1 MFSYPYARKMYA
13 RTADTQRA
21 KAMSESPKPQE
32 KRRNLSSLKSSTGP
46 LTEELQCYI
55 CLDVFMDPVST
66 PCGHNFCKI
75 CLKKCWDNRHDYSC
89 PICKES
95 FNPKPKL
102 KINTTLRE
110 IVDHYKKKNN
120 LKIPAVL
127 CDICTDT
134 KQKALKSC
142 PACQSSFCETHLER
156 HLRVPGLKQHRLI
169 DPVNNLQDHLC
180 QKHDRPLELFCRD
193 DQSCVC
199 VICTVTEHKTHN
211 NVPVEQESKEKK
223 SQLIKTQ
230 TDVQQMIQD
239 RMKKIEEIQHSV
251 KLRIKNTENERANSV
266 ELFTSLIRSI
276 ERCQSELLEV
286 MEQKQ
291 KAAENQAMQLIKE
304 LEQEIAELK
313 RRNSELEQISH
324 TEDHL
329 HLLQIYPSL
338 CSPLDT
344 KIWAGIRINTC
355 VSVETLRRAL
365 TQLQKT
371 LDEKLS
377 QTVLKRIQQYAVDV
391 TLDPDTAHPELILS
405 EDGKKVRH
413 GNIKQYFPDSD
424 KRFDKYMIVLG
435 NKGFSSGRFYF
446 EVQVEGKTQWSL
458 GVAKESINRKGALNL
473 CPESGNWTLWQRNV
487 KEHKACESSPV
498 FLSLSVKLQK
508 VGVFVDY
515 EEGLVSFYDVESR
528 SHIYSFTGQSF
539 TDKLYPSLSPWT
551 NGAGKNSAPLII
563 SPVNYNE

>member
-1 MFSYPYARKMYA
+1 MA
-13 RTADTQRA
+13 
-21 KAMSESPKPQE
+21 ESLNPQE
-32 KRRNLSSLKSSTGP
+32 KRRNLSSLASSTGS

-55 CLDVFMDPVST
+55 CLDVYTDPVST
-66 PCGHNFCKI
+66 PCGHNFCKM
-75 CLKKCWDNRHDYSC
+75 CLKKCWDNSHDYSC

-95 FNPKPKL
+95 FKQKPKL
-102 KINTTLRE
+102 KVNTTIRE
-110 IVDHYKKKNN
+110 VVDHYKKKNH
-120 LKIPAVL
+120 LEMPVVL
-127 CDICTDT
+127 CDICTET

-142 PACQSSFCETHLER
+142 PTCQSSFCEAHLER

-169 DPVNNLQDHLC
+169 DPVKNLQDHLC

-193 DQSCVC
+193 DQTCVC
-199 VICTVTEHKTHN
+199 VICTVTKHKTHN
-211 NVPVEQESKEKK
+211 NVPVEQESEVKR

-239 RMKKIEEIQHSV
+239 RMKKIEQIQHSV
-251 KLRIKNTENERANSV
+251 KLR
-266 ELFTSLIRSI
+266 
-276 ERCQSELLEV
+276 
-286 MEQKQ
+286 
-291 KAAENQAMQLIKE
+291 KAEELIKE
-304 LEQEIAELK
+304 LEQEITELE
-313 RRNSELEQISH
+313 RRNTELEQFSH

-344 KIWAGIRINTC
+344 KIWAGICINTC

-365 TQLQKT
+365 THIQLFKI
-371 LDEKLS
+371 
-377 QTVLKRIQQYAVDV
+377 KRKNISA
-391 TLDPDTAHPELILS
+391 LI
-405 EDGKKVRH
+405 H
-413 GNIKQYFPDSD
+413 

-435 NKGFSSGRFYF
+435 NEGFSSGRFYF
-446 EVQVEGKTQWSL
+446 EVQVKGKTQWSL
-458 GVAKESINRKGALNL
+458 GVARESINRKGTLNL
-473 CPESGNWTLWQRNV
+473 CPESGNWTLWQSNA
-487 KEHKACESSPV
+487 KEYKACESSPV
-498 FLSLSVKLQK
+498 SLTLNVKLQK

-539 TDKLYPSLSPWT
+539 TDKLYPLLSPWT